1 MKDNKTNNKGMVA
14 WIDDRFPLSSFIK
27 NHLTQYYAPKNFNFW
42 YFFGALALFVFVMQ
56 ILTGIFLTM
65 HYKPDASMAFESV
78 EYIMRDVSF
87 GWLIRYMHSTGASLF
102 FVVIYL
108 HMFRGLMYGS
118 YKKPREL
125 LWLFGVLI
133 FLLLMAEAFFGYLLP
148 WGQMSY
154 WGAQVIVNLFATIP
168 FIGPDLA
175 EWVRGDYLISDATL
189 NRFFAFHVIAL
200 PLALAGLIFLHL
212 VALHEVGS
220 NNPDGIEIKQSK
232 DKKTGI
238 PLDGIPFHPYYTV
251 KDIMGLTVFL
261 LVFAFIIFFAPEMNG
276 YFLEANNFIPA
287 DPLVTPAH
295 IAPVWYFTPFYS
307 ILRAVPPILNSQFPG
322 VAAMGLAVLIFF
334 FVPWLDKSN
343 VKSIRYKG
351 ALYKKWL
358 TAFVLSFIVLGYLG
372 TVPSNVWGQF
382 NSILPIIGGTDI
394 ATVVARIFTVIYFAF
409 FFLMPIYSKKDKTKP
424 VPKRVTM
431 K

>member
-133 FLLLMAEAFFGYLLP
+133 FLLLMAEAF
-148 WGQMSY
+148 
-154 WGAQVIVNLFATIP
+154 
-168 FIGPDLA
+168 LA
-175 EWVRGDYLISDATL
+175 IC
-189 NRFFAFHVIAL
+189 
-200 PLALAGLIFLHL
+200 
-212 VALHEVGS
+212 
-220 NNPDGIEIKQSK
+220 
-232 DKKTGI
+232 
-238 PLDGIPFHPYYTV
+238 
-251 KDIMGLTVFL
+251 
-261 LVFAFIIFFAPEMNG
+261 
-276 YFLEANNFIPA
+276 
-287 DPLVTPAH
+287 
-295 IAPVWYFTPFYS
+295 
-307 ILRAVPPILNSQFPG
+307 
-322 VAAMGLAVLIFF
+322 
-334 FVPWLDKSN
+334 
-343 VKSIRYKG
+343 
-351 ALYKKWL
+351 
-358 TAFVLSFIVLGYLG
+358 YLG
-372 TVPSNVWGQF
+372 DRCPTGEH
-382 NSILPIIGGTDI
+382 
-394 ATVVARIFTVIYFAF
+394 
-409 FFLMPIYSKKDKTKP
+409 K
-424 VPKRVTM
+424 
-431 K
+431 